1 MTVIIYHNPACGT
14 SRNTL
19 EMIRASGEAPVV
31 VDYLETGWTP
41 ALLRDLA
48 ERAGVRLRD
57 LIRDKGTPAAALG
70 LLEPD
75 VPDAAILAAMVA
87 HPVIVNRPIVA
98 TPKGVRLCRPSEL
111 VLALLDN
118 PVADFTKEGGE
129 RIAAGP
135 ADAG

>member
-1 MTVIIYHNPACGT
+1 MTVTIYHNPACGT

-41 ALLRDLA
+41 GLLRDLA